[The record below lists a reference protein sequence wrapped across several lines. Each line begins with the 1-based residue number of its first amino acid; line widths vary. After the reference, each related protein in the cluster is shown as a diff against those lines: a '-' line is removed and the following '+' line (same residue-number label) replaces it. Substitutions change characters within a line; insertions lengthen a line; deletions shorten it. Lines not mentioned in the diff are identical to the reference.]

1 MAKNYSNIPET
12 QLIGRQVI
20 IIFSSILAYQTSH
33 HMRSPRILLS
43 CLLGL
48 FYLSISAQTLA
59 PDSLQFKDTARQT
72 VKGNNDTSKNVA
84 AITFKRDT
92 LFFIRHSPLE
102 YPVAYRAAQIENR
115 LATLLKD
122 YEQGVDTIYYEKG
135 KEFVRVM
142 INDEIAF
149 FVTDNDA
156 KTNNSTI
163 VALAEMQIR
172 KIKEVLAEEVKYDLS
187 TKEWLIRIG
196 YFLMALIVLIIV
208 IRIINW
214 LFRKLNDHLSKF
226 EKNFLKKKKN
236 ILKYFIPK
244 KTANI
249 FVFLS
254 NVLRFSIVLFF
265 LLAYLPFMFSFFPM
279 TEDIVST
286 FYSYLARPVRFVF
299 FGFIDFLPNLIF
311 IVVIILITRYVIRV
325 QRDIVEDIE
334 AEKFIIK
341 DFPKDWAATT
351 QKIISLLIWAFALVL
366 IYPHLPGSTSPAF
379 KGVSIFIGAL
389 ISFGSTTAV
398 ANIVAGI
405 VITYMR
411 PYQIG
416 DRVKIQDTT
425 GDVVEKTLLVTRIRT
440 IKNEDVTI
448 PNANIINNHLV
459 NYSAN
464 VKKEGLLLHTSVT
477 IGYDIPCEKVEK
489 LLIDAALKSLHI
501 EPEPKPFV
509 LQTSLDDN
517 YVSYELNAYSKEAKK
532 MALVY
537 SDIHKNILKVFDKEG
552 VEILSPQYIAAR
564 DGNLTTVPSQLSQG
578 AKSPFHKIVDH
589 LTGQN
594 QPVKVH
600 KKTDKK
606 KVTDP
611 KKGPDP
617 DLFSK

>member
-1 MAKNYSNIPET
+1 M
-12 QLIGRQVI
+12 
-20 IIFSSILAYQTSH
+20 H
-33 HMRSPRILLS
+33 SPRILFNFLF
-43 CLLGL
+43 GL
-48 FYLSISAQTLA
+48 FCFSLGAQTLSQ
-59 PDSLQFKDTARQT
+59 DSLRNTQPEPQAQKDNISTE
-72 VKGNNDTSKNVA
+72 DVA

-92 LFFIRHSPLE
+92 LFFIGHSPLE
-102 YPVAYRAAQIENR
+102 YPVAYRAKQIENR
-115 LATLLKD
+115 LATLLNS
-122 YEQGVDTIYYEKG
+122 YQQGVDTIYYKKE
-135 KEFVRVM
+135 KEFVSM
-142 INDEIAF
+142 MFNDDIVF
-149 FVTDNDA
+149 FVTENDA
-156 KTNNSTI
+156 KTNHTTVI
-163 VALAEMQIR
+163 GLAEMQIL
-172 KIKEVLAEEVKYDLS
+172 KINEALQQEVKNDLS

-196 YFLMALIVLIIV
+196 YFLLALIVLILV
-208 IRIINW
+208 LRIINW
-214 LFRKLNDHLSKF
+214 LFRKLNVHLSKF

-254 NVLRFSIVLFF
+254 NVIRLSLVIFI

-299 FGFIDFLPNLIF
+299 YGFIDFLPNLIF
-311 IVVIILITRYVIRV
+311 IIVIILITRYVIRV

-477 IGYDIPCEKVEK
+477 IGYDIPCGKVEK
-489 LLIDAALKSLHI
+489 LLIEAALKSLHI

-532 MALVY
+532 MALIY
-537 SDIHKNILKVFDKEG
+537 SDIHKNILEVFDKDG

-564 DGNLTTVPSQLSQG
+564 DGNLTTVPSQLSPE
-578 AKSPFHKIVDH
+578 AKSPLHKIVDH

-594 QPVKVH
+594 QPIKVQ
-600 KKTDKK
+600 KNTSKNKG
-606 KVTDP
+606 TDP
-611 KKGPDP
+611 EKGSDP